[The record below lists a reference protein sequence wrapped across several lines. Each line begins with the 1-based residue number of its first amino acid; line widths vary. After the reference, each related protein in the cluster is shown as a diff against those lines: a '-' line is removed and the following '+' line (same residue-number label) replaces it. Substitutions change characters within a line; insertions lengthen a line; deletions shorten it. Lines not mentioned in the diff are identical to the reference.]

1 MKLLYVKASIFT
13 ASYRC
18 TQVRQRLIRF
28 INQYP
33 PMAIAVSGMQDGLRL
48 TMHQFINQ
56 LKHPEIRILDT
67 PGQYQVK
74 DMTVNLF
81 SNYLSAGDLTIV
93 PIEGTVAV
101 IEKISRC
108 RVSYMLF
115 DIFAE
120 EEFADYNGEL
130 DDSLIEELTQLLKQS
145 DHKQKDGLN

>member
-33 PMAIAVSGMQDGLRL
+33 PVAIAVSGMQDGLRL

-74 DMTVNLF
+74 DMTVSLF

-101 IEKISRC
+101 IEKVNRC

-130 DDSLIEELTQLLKQS
+130 DDTLIEELTQLLKQS
-145 DHKQKDGLN
+145 EHKIKDGLN

>member
-1 MKLLYVKASIFT
+1 MKLLYVKANVFT

-28 INQYP
+28 INQNP
-33 PMAIAVSGMQDGLRL
+33 PLAIAVSGMQDGLRL
-48 TMHQFINQ
+48 TMHQFTKQ
-56 LKHPEIRILDT
+56 LKHPDIRILDI
-67 PGQYQVK
+67 PGQYQVSE
-74 DMTVNLF
+74 MTVNLF
-81 SNYLSAGDLTIV
+81 SNYLSVGELTIV

-101 IEKISRC
+101 VEKVNRC

-130 DDSLIEELTQLLKQS
+130 DDMLIEELTQLLKHGEVK
-145 DHKQKDGLN
+145 DNDGLN

>member
-1 MKLLYVKASIFT
+1 MKLLYVKANIFT

-28 INQYP
+28 INQHP
-33 PMAIAVSGMQDGLRL
+33 PLAIAVSGMQEGLSLTLHEFVIRL
-48 TMHQFINQ
+48 N
-56 LKHPEIRILDT
+56 HPEIQIFDM

-74 DMTVNLF
+74 EMTINLCA
-81 SNYLSAGDLTIV
+81 NYLSVGDLTIV

-101 IEKISRC
+101 VEKVNRC

-130 DDSLIEELTQLLKQS
+130 DDALIEELRQLLNRGEVKE
-145 DHKQKDGLN
+145 KDELN

>member
-33 PMAIAVSGMQDGLRL
+33 PVAIAVSGMQDGLRL
-48 TMHQFINQ
+48 TMHQFIKQ
-56 LKHPEIRILDT
+56 LNHPEIRILDT

-74 DMTVNLF
+74 EMSVNLF
-81 SNYLSAGDLTIV
+81 SNYLSAGELTIV

-101 IEKISRC
+101 IEKINRC

-130 DDSLIEELTQLLKQS
+130 DDALIEELTQLLKQS
-145 DHKQKDGLN
+145 THKQKDGLN

>member
-48 TMHQFINQ
+48 TMHQFFNQ

-81 SNYLSAGDLTIV
+81 RNYLNAGDLTIV

>member
-13 ASYRC
+13 TSYRC

-48 TMHQFINQ
+48 TMHQFFNQ

-81 SNYLSAGDLTIV
+81 RNYLNAGDLTIV

>member
-1 MKLLYVKASIFT
+1 MKLLYVKASIFS

-28 INQYP
+28 INQFP
-33 PMAIAVSGMQDGLRL
+33 PTAIAVSGMQDGLRL
-48 TMHQFINQ
+48 TMHQFIGQ
-56 LKHPEIRILDT
+56 LKNPEIRILDV
-67 PGQYQVK
+67 PGHYQVK
-74 DMTVNLF
+74 EMSVNLY
-81 SNYLSAGDLTIV
+81 SNYLNAGDLMIV

-101 IEKISRC
+101 IEKVNRC

-130 DDSLIEELTQLLKQS
+130 DDALIEELTQLLKQS
-145 DHKQKDGLN
+145 NDKQKDGLN

>member
-28 INQYP
+28 INQSP
-33 PMAIAVSGMQDGLRL
+33 PVAIAVGGMQDGLRL
-48 TMHQFINQ
+48 TMHQFIKQ
-56 LKHPEIRILDT
+56 LNHPEVRILDT

-74 DMTVNLF
+74 DMKVSLF
-81 SNYLSAGDLTIV
+81 NNYLCAGDLTIV

-101 IEKISRC
+101 IEKANRC

-130 DDSLIEELTQLLKQS
+130 DDVLIEELTQLLRQS
-145 DHKQKDGLN
+145 DHDHKDGLN

>member
-33 PMAIAVSGMQDGLRL
+33 PVAIAVSGMQDGLRL

-74 DMTVNLF
+74 DMTVSLF

-101 IEKISRC
+101 IEKVNRC

-130 DDSLIEELTQLLKQS
+130 DDTLIEELTQLLKQNE
-145 DHKQKDGLN
+145 HKIKDGLN

>member
-33 PMAIAVSGMQDGLRL
+33 PVAIAVSGMQDGLRL

-74 DMTVNLF
+74 DMTVSLF

-101 IEKISRC
+101 IEKVNRC

-130 DDSLIEELTQLLKQS
+130 DDALIEELTQLLKQS
-145 DHKQKDGLN
+145 EHKQKDGLN

>member
-101 IEKISRC
+101 IEKVNRC

>member
-1 MKLLYVKASIFT
+1 MKLLYVKASIFS

-33 PMAIAVSGMQDGLRL
+33 PTAIAVSGMQDGLRL
-48 TMHQFINQ
+48 TMHQFIGQ
-56 LKHPEIRILDT
+56 LKNPEIRILDV
-67 PGQYQVK
+67 PGHYQVK
-74 DMTVNLF
+74 EMSVNLY
-81 SNYLSAGDLTIV
+81 SNYLNAGDLMIV

-101 IEKISRC
+101 IEKVNRC

-130 DDSLIEELTQLLKQS
+130 DDALIEELTQLLKQS
-145 DHKQKDGLN
+145 NDKQKDGLN

>member
-1 MKLLYVKASIFT
+1 MKLLYVKANIFT

-28 INQYP
+28 INQHP
-33 PMAIAVSGMQDGLRL
+33 PLAIAVSGMQEGLALTLHEFVIRL
-48 TMHQFINQ
+48 N
-56 LKHPEIRILDT
+56 HPEIQIFDM

-74 DMTVNLF
+74 EMTINLHA
-81 SNYLSAGDLTIV
+81 NYLSVGDLTIV

-101 IEKISRC
+101 VEKVNRC

-130 DDSLIEELTQLLKQS
+130 DDVLIEELRQLLNRSGIKE
-145 DHKQKDGLN
+145 KDELN

>member
-1 MKLLYVKASIFT
+1 MKLLYVKASIFS

-28 INQYP
+28 INQFP
-33 PMAIAVSGMQDGLRL
+33 PVAIAVSGMQDGLRL

-56 LKHPEIRILDT
+56 LKQPEIRILDT

-74 DMTVNLF
+74 DMTVSLF

-101 IEKISRC
+101 IEKVNRC

-130 DDSLIEELTQLLKQS
+130 DDTLIEELTQLLKQS
-145 DHKQKDGLN
+145 EHKIKDGLN

>member
-1 MKLLYVKASIFT
+1 MKLLYVKANVFT

-28 INQYP
+28 INQNP
-33 PMAIAVSGMQDGLRL
+33 PAAIAVGGMQDGLRL
-48 TMHQFINQ
+48 TMHQFIKQ
-56 LKHPEIRILDT
+56 LNHPDIRILDT

-74 DMTVNLF
+74 EMSINLY

-101 IEKISRC
+101 IEKVNRC

-130 DDSLIEELTQLLKQS
+130 DDALIEELTQLLKQS
-145 DHKQKDGLN
+145 DNKQKDGLN

>member
-33 PMAIAVSGMQDGLRL
+33 PVAIAVSGMQDGLRL

-74 DMTVNLF
+74 DMTVSFF

-101 IEKISRC
+101 IEKVNRC

-130 DDSLIEELTQLLKQS
+130 DDTLIEELTQLLKQS
-145 DHKQKDGLN
+145 EHKIKDGLN

>member
-1 MKLLYVKASIFT
+1 MKLLYVKANIFT

-28 INQYP
+28 INQHP
-33 PMAIAVSGMQDGLRL
+33 PLAIAVSGMQEGLSLTLHEFVIRL
-48 TMHQFINQ
+48 N
-56 LKHPEIRILDT
+56 HPEIQIFDM

-74 DMTVNLF
+74 EMTINLYA
-81 SNYLSAGDLTIV
+81 NYLSVGDLTIV

-101 IEKISRC
+101 VEKVNRC

-130 DDSLIEELTQLLKQS
+130 DDALIEELRQLLNRGEVKE
-145 DHKQKDGLN
+145 KDELN

>member
-1 MKLLYVKASIFT
+1 MKLLYVKANVFT

-33 PMAIAVSGMQDGLRL
+33 PVAIAVSGMQDGLRL

-74 DMTVNLF
+74 DMTVSLF

-101 IEKISRC
+101 IEKVNRC

-130 DDSLIEELTQLLKQS
+130 DDTLIEELTQLLKQS
-145 DHKQKDGLN
+145 EHKIKDGLN

>member
-1 MKLLYVKASIFT
+1 MKLLYVKASVFT

-28 INQYP
+28 IKQNP
-33 PMAIAVSGMQDGLRL
+33 PTAIAVSGMQDGLQS
-48 TMHQFINQ
+48 TMHQFIKQ
-56 LKHPEIRILDT
+56 LNHPEIRILDI

-74 DMTVNLF
+74 ETAINLY
-81 SNYLSAGDLTIV
+81 SNHLSAGDLTIV

-101 IEKISRC
+101 IEKINRC

-130 DDSLIEELTQLLKQS
+130 DDALIEELTQLLKRS
-145 DHKQKDGLN
+145 ENKHNEGLN

>member
-33 PMAIAVSGMQDGLRL
+33 PVAIAVGGMQDGLRL
-48 TMHQFINQ
+48 TMHQFIKQ
-56 LKHPEIRILDT
+56 LNHPEIRILDT

-74 DMTVNLF
+74 EMSVNLY
-81 SNYLSAGDLTIV
+81 SNYLSAGELTIV

-101 IEKISRC
+101 IEKVNRC

-130 DDSLIEELTQLLKQS
+130 DDTLIEELTQLLKHS
-145 DHKQKDGLN
+145 EHKQKDGLS